1 MRSVFLR
8 VDPRPSQS
16 DVTYAQPEITS
27 FTLLETPW
35 CLACAIPHKSDLIIV
50 SLQGNEYGVRYIGSK
65 MLEDLHILH
74 VNHELL
80 VSIDALQLLRYLICV
95 LKLWINATRQDLTDN
110 SFQFFWLQKIHELVM

>member
-1 MRSVFLR
+1 MLRTRSLKLL
-8 VDPRPSQS
+8 PSLCLKLLGVWLVQYHTKAIS
-16 DVTYAQPEITS
+16 SSSRFKVTNT
-27 FTLLETPW
+27 
-35 CLACAIPHKSDLIIV
+35 
-50 SLQGNEYGVRYIGSK
+50 GVRYIGSK

-110 SFQFFWLQKIHELVM
+110 SFQFFWLQKIHEL